1 MSVFEDLQNEKVER
15 AKRLLNI
22 LHHTGMAEELGQKI
36 VLQKSLNLLA
46 EHLNIL
52 LNKIKEQKKLC
63 GKNNQCIVL
72 LDDEIEALSGRNRIL
87 GTSVIDHVVQ
97 AAAGLVNLEV
107 LPVSKALLLI
117 VGREKSLSGLYQSEG
132 IRAAAA

>member
-1 MSVFEDLQNEKVER
+1 MSIFEDLQNEKVER

-22 LHHTGMAEELGQKI
+22 LHRTGMAEELGQKI

-63 GKNNQCIVL
+63 GKDNQCIVL
-72 LDDEIEALSGRNRIL
+72 LDDEIEALSGRNRTL

-97 AAAGLVNLEV
+97 AAAGLVNLEI
-107 LPVSKALLLI
+107 LPVSKVLLLI

-132 IRAAAA
+132 LRAAA